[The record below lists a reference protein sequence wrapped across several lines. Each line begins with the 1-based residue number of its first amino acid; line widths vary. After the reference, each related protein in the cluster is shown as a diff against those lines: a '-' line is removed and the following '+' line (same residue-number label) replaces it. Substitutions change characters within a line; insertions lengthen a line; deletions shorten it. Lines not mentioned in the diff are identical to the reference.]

1 MAFDIDKYTANSEPV
16 TWTDLDLES
25 FETNP
30 LPESSLRV
38 LRYMCD
44 VEYHT
49 VCYLRDLLTTPS
61 HKEPEVGSFMTMWN
75 REEFWH
81 GEALA
86 AVLGKHGI
94 TVDFDELKASRLK
107 LGWKDRLDPIKQS
120 MLGGLVGHDFVAVH
134 MAWGAA
140 NEWSANAAY
149 LRMARQE
156 NHPVLAELLKRIAAQ
171 ETKHVAFYASQARDR
186 LEKSKKAQV
195 IARFA
200 LSKFWAPV
208 GSTISPDSEVTHVM
222 GHLFAGAEGRK
233 LIRSIDSHIA
243 KLPGMTGLTIVE
255 SALDKRGISAEG
267 EGTPDAVPLSE
278 ETVAA

>member
-1 MAFDIDKYTANSEPV
+1 
-16 TWTDLDLES
+16 
-25 FETNP
+25 
-30 LPESSLRV
+30 V

-208 GSTISPDSEVTHVM
+208 GSTISPASEVSFVM

-255 SALDKRGISAEG
+255 SALDKHGISAEG
-267 EGTPDAVPLSE
+267 EGTPDAVPLEE

>member
-1 MAFDIDKYTANSEPV
+1 MAFDIDRYTANSEPV
-16 TWTDLDLES
+16 TWTDLDLEE
-25 FETNP
+25 FERNP
-30 LPESSLRV
+30 LRPESLRV
-38 LRYMCD
+38 LKYMCD

-61 HKEPEVGSFMTMWN
+61 HKEPEIGSFMTMWN

-94 TVDFDELKASRLK
+94 TVDYDELKATRLK

-120 MLGGLVGHDFVAVH
+120 LLGGLVGHDFVAVH

-149 LRMARQE
+149 HRMAKLE
-156 NHPVLAELLKRIAAQ
+156 NHPVLAELLKRIAQQ
-171 ETKHVAFYASQARDR
+171 ETKHVAFYASQARTR
-186 LEKSKKAQV
+186 LEASKKAQV
-195 IARFA
+195 IARFV
-200 LSKFWAPV
+200 LKKFWAPV
-208 GSTISPDSEVTHVM
+208 GSGISTDSEVTHVM

-233 LIRSIDSHIA
+233 LVRDIDSHIA
-243 KLPGMTGLTIVE
+243 KMPGMEGLTIVE
-255 SALDKRGISAEG
+255 TALDKRGIPADG
-267 EGTPDAVPLSE
+267 EGTPAPAPFVS
-278 ETVAA
+278 AA

>member
-1 MAFDIDKYTANSEPV
+1 MAFDIDRYTANSKPV
-16 TWTDLDLES
+16 TWEDLDLDE
-25 FETNP
+25 FERTP
-30 LPESSLRV
+30 LSEESLRV

-86 AVLGKHGI
+86 AVLGKHGVA
-94 TVDFDELKASRLK
+94 VDFDELKATRLK

-120 MLGGLVGHDFVAVH
+120 LMGGLVGHDFVAVH

-149 LRMARQE
+149 LRMAKQE
-156 NHPVLAELLKRIAAQ
+156 NHPVLGELLKRIAAQ
-171 ETKHVAFYASQARDR
+171 ETKHVAFYASQARER
-186 LEKSKKAQV
+186 LAKSKKAQV

-200 LSKFWAPV
+200 LKKFWAPV
-208 GSTISPDSEVTHVM
+208 GSTISAEEDVVFVM
-222 GHLFAGAEGRK
+222 NRLFGGAEGRK
-233 LIRSIDSHIA
+233 LIRDVDSHIA
-243 KLPGMTGLTIVE
+243 KMPGMEGLTIVE
-255 SALDKRGISAEG
+255 TALDAHGIAADGPPVFWAAE
-267 EGTPDAVPLSE
+267 EPALAS
-278 ETVAA
+278 

>member
-1 MAFDIDKYTANSEPV
+1 MNDSTPSHERNPWKEQAASRRTPDGIRYRQVHRRTPTAV
-16 TWTDLDLES
+16 AWGDLDFDE
-25 FETNP
+25 FDRHP
-30 LPESSLRV
+30 LPANTLRT

-61 HKEPEVGSFMTMWN
+61 HKEPEVGAFMTMWN

-94 TVDFDELKASRLK
+94 TVDFDELKATRVK

-120 MLGGLVGHDFVAVH
+120 LLGGLVGNDFVAVH

-149 LRMARQE
+149 LRMAE
-156 NHPVLAELLKRIAAQ
+156 KEKHPVLAELLKRIAKQ
-171 ETKHVAFYASQARDR
+171 ETRHVAFYASQARDR
-186 LEKSKKAQV
+186 LLKSKKAQV

-200 LSKFWAPV
+200 LNKFWAPV
-208 GSTISPDSEVTHVM
+208 GS
-222 GHLFAGAEGRK
+222 
-233 LIRSIDSHIA
+233 
-243 KLPGMTGLTIVE
+243 
-255 SALDKRGISAEG
+255 GISIRRGGHPRDGQTCSPAR
-267 EGTPDAVPLSE
+267 
-278 ETVAA
+278 TVASWSATSTRTSPSCPAWRV